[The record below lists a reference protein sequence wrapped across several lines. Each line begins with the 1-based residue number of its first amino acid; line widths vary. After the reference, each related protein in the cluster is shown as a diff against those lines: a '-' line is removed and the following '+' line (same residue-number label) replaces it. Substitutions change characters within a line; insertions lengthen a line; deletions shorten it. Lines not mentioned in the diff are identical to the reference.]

1 MYSIY
6 IYTCKLCVR
15 AFVNIETQRDGERER
30 DGILHMHSIYS
41 KYISYLHIYICIYI
55 LNNTSKTMKSQRL
68 QKQMGLEAFSN
79 STSHKAYWSG
89 LKCSV

>member
-1 MYSIY
+1 MEKEKEMES
-6 IYTCKLCVR
+6 
-15 AFVNIETQRDGERER
+15 
-30 DGILHMHSIYS
+30 
-41 KYISYLHIYICIYI
+41 YICIVNTVSTYHICIYVYIYI